1 MATPPQDRPRRGRQ
15 PQSAG
20 EPGPDIAR
28 LNDFDM
34 ARLDDFDVARLDD
47 FEVIRERRNVMAA
60 LATLTDQYRAL
71 NHEMSTRQ
79 TLKWM
84 VAS

>member
-1 MATPPQDRPRRGRQ
+1 MATPPQQNPQGPDGQ
-15 PQSAG
+15 QQSAG
-20 EPGPDIAR
+20 EPG
-28 LNDFDM
+28 L
-34 ARLDDFDVARLDD
+34 DVARLDD
-47 FEVIRERRNVMAA
+47 FEVIRQRRNVMAA

-71 NHEMSTRQ
+71 NHEISTRQ

>member
-1 MATPPQDRPRRGRQ
+1 MATPPQQQDRQPQQDRQRLDRPQ
-15 PQSAG
+15 QSAG
-20 EPGPDIAR
+20 ELG
-28 LNDFDM
+28 
-34 ARLDDFDVARLDD
+34 LDVTRLDD
-47 FEVIRERRNVMAA
+47 FEVIRERRNIMAA